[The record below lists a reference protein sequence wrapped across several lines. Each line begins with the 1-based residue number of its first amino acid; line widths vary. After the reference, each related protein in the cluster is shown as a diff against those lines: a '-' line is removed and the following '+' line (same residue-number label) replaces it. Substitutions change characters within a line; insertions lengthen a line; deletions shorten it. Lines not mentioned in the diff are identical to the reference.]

1 VPKRRLKLLTVGAA
15 IAASIGLASAAAED
29 AQRIEERLPQAA
41 KPAETIAP
49 ATDADVEV
57 TYATFAPFVLKS
69 IAVDGLTSIPLSEAE
84 ACAAPY
90 VGQTVGPIEL
100 TSLTQCITQ
109 RYRSRDFFLSRAV
122 VPPQEVSDGVLKI
135 HAIEGYVAAVSPDGI
150 DQAEADAQF
159 AATFAERPARL
170 ATFERALL
178 LLADRYGH
186 RVTTSQLAAD
196 PSDPSRYT
204 FKLAVD
210 IDPFVWRL
218 YGDNRGT
225 EAHGPE
231 QAYAWVAWNALF
243 GAPDRLAV
251 SLFTTPT
258 DTSELV
264 YADVVYSRGWG
275 QGVLWS
281 EIGASISRSREAD
294 SGHSNDVDRVF
305 GRLTVPLLRSR
316 AQSLWAGLAFD
327 ARDTKEPALPAPTV
341 DESTRVLRG
350 SLSYT
355 VIEGATRIDLAIEGA
370 QGFDTLGASTNGAPR
385 LTRNDARPQFSKVRL
400 DASLTHKFLDDWE
413 MAVAGAGQLAD
424 GALVSSEE
432 FGIGGPRYG
441 RAYDYSE
448 IIGDHALAGMA
459 ELRWNWRDAFGPRTN
474 LQLYAFADTASIWN
488 TGSAWAPGEA
498 DLSSAGAGL
507 RLVFWPGN
515 MLTLEAAKPLSGG
528 PRATGDSDPRFFLT
542 LTLGW

>member
-1 VPKRRLKLLTVGAA
+1 M
-15 IAASIGLASAAAED
+15 GLALAADEH
-29 AQRIEERLPQAA
+29 AQRIEERLPESA
-41 KPAETIAP
+41 KPSDTAAP
-49 ATDADVEV
+49 ANDADIEV

-69 IAVDGLTSIPLSEAE
+69 IALDGLASIPVAEAE

-90 VGQTVGPIEL
+90 VGETVGPIEL

-109 RYRSRDFFLSRAV
+109 KYRSRGLFLSRAII
-122 VPPQEVSDGVLKI
+122 PPQQVSDGILKI
-135 HAIEGYVAAVSPDGI
+135 RAIEGYVAAINPKGI

-159 AATFAERPARL
+159 AATLTERPAQL

-186 RVTTSQLAAD
+186 RITASQLVAD
-196 PSDPSRYT
+196 PGDPARYA
-204 FKLAVD
+204 FNLAVD
-210 IDPFVWRL
+210 VDPFAWRL

-264 YADVVYSRGWG
+264 YGDITYSRGWG
-275 QGVLWS
+275 QGILWS
-281 EIGASISRSREAD
+281 EIGASLSRSREAD
-294 SGHSNDVDRVF
+294 TDQSNDVDRVF

-316 AQSLWAGLAFD
+316 EQSLWAGLAFD

-355 VIEGATRIDLAIEGA
+355 LVEGATRIDLALEGA
-370 QGFDTLGASTNGAPR
+370 QGFDALGASKNGAPR
-385 LTRNDARPQFSKVRL
+385 LTRSDARPQFSKVRL
-400 DASLTHKFLDDWE
+400 DAAVAHKFLGDWE
-413 MAVAGAGQLAD
+413 VAVAGAAQLAD
-424 GALVSSEE
+424 GSLVSSEE
-432 FGIGGPRYG
+432 FGVGGPRFG

-448 IIGDHALAGMA
+448 IVGDHALAGMA
-459 ELRWNWRDAFGPRTN
+459 EVRWNWRDAFGPRTN
-474 LQLYAFADTASIWN
+474 LQLYAFADAASIWN
-488 TGSAWAPGEA
+488 TGRVPVVDEA

-515 MLTLEAAKPLSGG
+515 MLALEAAKPLSGG